1 MSVHRGTPRVHIPAT
16 ALTRSLQRVIREH
29 GDEGEVA
36 VVVVGDRE
44 MRRLNRRFRGIDK
57 PTDVLAF
64 PLDSEPAEPDSLP
77 LLGEVYCNHD
87 HARRWQREHGGSL
100 AAELVRLAVHGCLH
114 LLGFDH
120 TTGAEAQAMSAAEE
134 RIMAPQESLMAGQG
148 GVLRTRNGIPKA
160 RTRQPERRHD

>member
-1 MSVHRGTPRVHIPAT
+1 MHIPAA
-16 ALTRSLQRVIREH
+16 ALTASLKRAAREH
-29 GDEGEVA
+29 GAAGEVA

-44 MRRLNRRFRGIDK
+44 MRRLNRRFRGIDR

-64 PLDSEPAEPDSLP
+64 PLDANAADAEADRM
-77 LLGEVYCNHD
+77 LGEIYCNHD

-120 TTGAEAQAMSAAEE
+120 KTEAEARAMAAAEE
-134 RIMAPQESLMAGQG
+134 RIIA
-148 GVLRTRNGIPKA
+148 RDGIITA
-160 RTRQPERRHD
+160 RARQPERHHV